1 MSVAVDTA
9 TPESEKTEFDAAF
22 DTTNDEQTVIDDDD
36 DEPLCM
42 TTSWL

>member
-1 MSVAVDTA
+1 MSVAIDTA

-22 DTTNDEQTVIDDDD
+22 DTTDDEQTVDDD

-42 TTSWL
+42 TTAWL

>member
-1 MSVAVDTA
+1 MSVAIDTA

-22 DTTNDEQTVIDDDD
+22 DTTDEEQTVDDDD
-36 DEPLCM
+36 KPLCM